1 MVKIDVTKHMLV
13 PEHIVLDEDE
23 THEVLNKYSK
33 SKESLPK
40 IQITDPVMKLIEA
53 KEGDVVKIIR
63 NSRTTG
69 RSIYYRFVVAK

>member
-13 PEHIVLDEDE
+13 PEHIVLDEEE
-23 THEVLNKYSK
+23 TKEVLKKYSI

-40 IQITDPVMKLIEA
+40 IQITDPVIKLIEA

>member
-13 PEHIVLDEDE
+13 PEHIALDEEEAQKVLDR
-23 THEVLNKYSK
+23 YSI
-33 SKESLPK
+33 SRESLPK
-40 IQITDPVMKLIEA
+40 IHITDPVIKLIEA
-53 KEGDVVKIIR
+53 KEGDVVKITR

>member
-23 THEVLNKYSK
+23 THEVLNKYSI